1 MQNVKRELMKTIS
14 ASFINTRSFMSLLN
28 NHQLKIVTNVQITI

>member
-1 MQNVKRELMKTIS
+1 MKQNNDNLDETKQNNLDS
-14 ASFINTRSFMSLLN
+14 AQSFMSLLA